1 MENRAY
7 TRYFNSENSVI
18 RIIRTIIFLFLA
30 TAYPCVAEESSSMN
44 KQIDQRSFTLGGLS
58 TFAEMVSVGVKTL
71 ALSAAVTPEEM
82 DVLADD
88 AAGIAREEGVM
99 LYRETDLIVTDL
111 FPADVAVGKHVLLI
125 YKGTTLEEYLALKER
140 KADLVEAR
148 SYAGEA
154 RRDIARQFGKLLS
167 YPDTVIEELINK
179 NFGSTQRQK

>member
-1 MENRAY
+1 M
-7 TRYFNSENSVI
+7 I
-18 RIIRTIIFLFLA
+18 RIIGTIIFLFLA
-30 TAYPCVAEESSSMN
+30 AAYPCVAEESSSMN

-125 YKGTTLEEYLALKER
+125 YKGTTLDEYLVLKKR
-140 KADLVEAR
+140 KSELVEAG
-148 SYAGEA
+148 SYAGEE
-154 RRDIARQFGKLLS
+154 RKDIARQFGKLLS
-167 YPDTVIEELINK
+167 YPDVVIEEKINK
-179 NFGSTQRQK
+179 NYGSAQHQE

>member
-1 MENRAY
+1 M
-7 TRYFNSENSVI
+7 

-30 TAYPCVAEESSSMN
+30 TAYPCIAEETSSMN

-111 FPADVAVGKHVLLI
+111 FPADVATGKHVLLI
-125 YKGTTLEEYLALKER
+125 YKGTTLDEYLALKKR
-140 KADLVEAR
+140 KSELVGSG
-148 SYAGEA
+148 SYAGEV
-154 RRDIARQFGKLLS
+154 RKDIARQFGKLLS
-167 YPDTVIEELINK
+167 YPDAVIEEKINK
-179 NFGSTQRQK
+179 NYGSAQHQK